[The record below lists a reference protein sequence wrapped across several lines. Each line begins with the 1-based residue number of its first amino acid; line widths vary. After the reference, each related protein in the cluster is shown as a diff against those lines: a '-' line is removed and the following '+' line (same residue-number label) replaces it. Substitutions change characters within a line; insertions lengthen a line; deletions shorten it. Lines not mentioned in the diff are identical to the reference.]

1 MSILDSLKSMVGA
14 GAPKVEVKLLKTQA
28 TVQESVKGIATF
40 TGGEYPATID
50 EIILYMLMVEEIKEK
65 DKTKESTDKVGRIT
79 FNDYVL
85 EPKEVISIPFQLVIP
100 KDNLITSAAIKHFV
114 KVELDIN
121 GQNVYGVCEI
131 KIL

>member
-1 MSILDSLKSMVGA
+1 MVGA

-28 TVQESVKGIATF
+28 TMQESVKGVATF

-50 EIILYMLMVEEIKEK
+50 EIVLFMLMVEEIKEK

-85 EPKEVISIPFQLVIP
+85 DPKEVIAIPFQIKIP
-100 KDNLITSAAIKHFV
+100 KDNLITSEAIKHFV
-114 KVELDIN
+114 KIELDIN
-121 GQNVYGVCEI
+121 GQNVSGACEI
-131 KIL
+131 KIV